1 MSTTKFAVRL
11 DNQVIWTCNGKEELY
26 DSEED
31 ALLALQE
38 EMDACE
44 RACALGYMEDDGDF
58 DNYRIVEVC
67 ND

>member
-1 MSTTKFAVRL
+1 MSTTKYAVRL

-44 RACALGYMEDDGDF
+44 RACHAGYMDDAGDF
-58 DNYRIVEVC
+58 DNYRIVEITE
-67 ND
+67 

>member
-11 DNQVIWTCNGKEELY
+11 DNEVIWTCNGKEELY

-38 EMDACE
+38 EMDACQ
-44 RACALGYMEDDGDF
+44 RACELGYMDDEGDF
-58 DNYRIVEVC
+58 DNYKIVGVTE
-67 ND
+67 